1 MHPGADDVA
10 TIVDVYWNRRI
21 RPRAWSVR
29 EGGRVDRHVRE
40 IALRDVR
47 FVVYAAAVARVQVL
61 RQRAVCAYARGILCD
76 APRYPSA
83 VLVRFDPYDGPA
95 FTLEDGT
102 VVVRASLV
110 HFLENG
116 QCYAVL

>member
-1 MHPGADDVA
+1 M
-10 TIVDVYWNRRI
+10 IVDVYWNRRL

-29 EGGRVDRHVRE
+29 EGGRVSRHVRE
-40 IALRDVR
+40 IVLRDVV
-47 FVVYAAAVARVQVL
+47 FIVHPDAVARAQRL
-61 RQRAVCAYARGILCD
+61 GQRAVCANARGVPTW

-83 VLVRFDPYDGPA
+83 VRVSFDPYDGPA

-102 VVVRASLV
+102 VVLRASLV
-110 HFLENG
+110 YFMEEG